1 MPKKKTVK
9 PEETFE
15 GLGDFNQ
22 FLKPVEKPK
31 EMPKKKT
38 ERVVVPEVDHDA
50 EAEKVFERMKRQ
62 EALFKPKE
70 PVITSIT
77 INPNG
82 TIFGLAD
89 NKVFVYDDLSKTWKQ
104 R

>member
-1 MPKKKTVK
+1 MPR
-9 PEETFE
+9 
-15 GLGDFNQ
+15 
-22 FLKPVEKPK
+22 
-31 EMPKKKT
+31 KKT
-38 ERVVVPEVDHDA
+38 EKVKVEVAPDFDHDA

-70 PVITSIT
+70 PVITCIT

>member
-1 MPKKKTVK
+1 
-9 PEETFE
+9 
-15 GLGDFNQ
+15 
-22 FLKPVEKPK
+22 
-31 EMPKKKT
+31 MPKKKT
-38 ERVVVPEVDHDA
+38 EKVKVEVTPNFDLDA
-50 EAEKVFERMKRQ
+50 EIESRKRQ

-89 NKVFVYDDLSKTWKQ
+89 NKVFVYDEMKKTWKQ
-104 R
+104 K

>member
-1 MPKKKTVK
+1 MRDRTMPR
-9 PEETFE
+9 
-15 GLGDFNQ
+15 
-22 FLKPVEKPK
+22 
-31 EMPKKKT
+31 KKT
-38 ERVVVPEVDHDA
+38 EKVKVEVAPDFDIDV
-50 EAEKVFERMKRQ
+50 EIERRKRQ
-62 EALFKPKE
+62 EALFKPRE

-89 NKVFVYDDLSKTWKQ
+89 NKVYLYDDISKTWKQ

>member
-9 PEETFE
+9 PEEAFD

-22 FLKPVEKPK
+22 FLKPVE
-31 EMPKKKT
+31 
-38 ERVVVPEVDHDA
+38 
-50 EAEKVFERMKRQ
+50 
-62 EALFKPKE
+62 KPKE

-89 NKVFVYDDLSKTWKQ
+89 NKVFVYDDISKTWKQ